1 MSSLTLRRIV
11 VWVVSMAL
19 GFILSALF
27 ITLVLPWMGPHAGKP
42 ISIAQYGTLYYL
54 TTAIPI
60 GLIFV
65 VWLDYFLD
73 TRILPD

>member
-42 ISIAQYGTLYYL
+42 ISIAQYGTLYFL

-73 TRILPD
+73 THILPD

>member
-27 ITLVLPWMGPHAGKP
+27 ITMVLPWMGPHAGVP
-42 ISIAQYGTLYYL
+42 ITIADYGILYFL
-54 TTAIPI
+54 TTAIPV
-60 GLIFV
+60 GLVFV